1 MSEAG
6 ACVECLRR
14 SWLLS
19 LLGPYLEKTATG
31 SVGRRS
37 PELLRL
43 SNDDLLAVVA
53 PNAAKEM
60 IGRVEA
66 LDEAWFAERLAAAR
80 CWSLCR
86 HEDRYP
92 VGLRDAGDGPW
103 ALIGRG
109 DPTLL
114 EGLEPQ
120 AAVTIVGSR
129 RATSY
134 GREVAVDL
142 GRELSSAGL
151 IVVSGLA
158 FGIDACAHRGAL
170 DAGGKTIAVLGC
182 GPDTAYPAQHRT
194 LWRRCVETGAVVSE
208 LPPGSTPWRWS
219 FPARNRVMAALA
231 GMTVVVEAAARSG
244 SLITAD
250 LAAELGRDLGAV
262 PGPITSRASAGP
274 NELLAGGACLVRG
287 GQDVLDAMLGAG
299 ARPLTRTGPPLDA
312 ECAAVLA
319 AVESGGADAEGV
331 GPGAVTADTV
341 AAATGLPAGRASA
354 ALTRLELLGY
364 LAPSA
369 IGTFTRTL
377 LVVPPSGAEG
387 VRALD
392 PRPPVAHLGSSDG

>member
-1 MSEAG
+1 
-6 ACVECLRR
+6 VECLRR

-31 SVGRRS
+31 SVGKRS

-43 SNDDLLAVVA
+43 SNEDLVEVVA
-53 PNAAKEM
+53 PSAGKKM
-60 IGRVEA
+60 IARVEA
-66 LDEAWFAERLAAAR
+66 LDEGWFAEQLAAAG

-109 DPTLL
+109 DPALL

-134 GREVAVDL
+134 GREVAREL
-142 GRELSSAGL
+142 ARELSTAGL
-151 IVVSGLA
+151 VVVSGLA

-170 DAGGKTIAVLGC
+170 DAGGTTIAVLGC
-182 GPDTAYPAQHRT
+182 GPDTAYPAAHRS
-194 LWRRCVETGAVVSE
+194 LWRRVAETGAVVSE

-262 PGPITSRASAGP
+262 PGPVTSRASAGP
-274 NELLAGGACLVRG
+274 NELLAGGACLVRD

-299 ARPLTRTGPPLDA
+299 VRPAARSGPSLDPGL
-312 ECAAVLA
+312 AAVLE
-319 AVESGGADAEGV
+319 AVEGGAA
-331 GPGAVTADTV
+331 TADAVATSTGLPGG
-341 AAATGLPAGRASA
+341 AAAT

-364 LAPSA
+364 VNASSLG
-369 IGTFTRTL
+369 IYERTL
-377 LVVPPSGAEG
+377 LATNAPPDG
-387 VRALD
+387 VRSS
-392 PRPPVAHLGSSDG
+392 LG